1 MRFEDEPTLNH
12 ARYHHDV
19 DSFRGGETAPP
30 RSMHLEISL
39 FPLIGDAARVQVIS
53 VLGDELT
60 DSTTIGEKADS
71 IVDRASSMMIARLF
85 LHVDGHN
92 LKIRFETLP

>member
-1 MRFEDEPTLNH
+1 
-12 ARYHHDV
+12 
-19 DSFRGGETAPP
+19 
-30 RSMHLEISL
+30 MHLEISL

-92 LKIRFETLP
+92 LKIRFETLPWKFMVMRVVPMF